1 MDYDKSNIAATY
13 NKARELTPARQRRWR
28 DLLAAHVDRST
39 ISLVVDLGCGTPC
52 HSVPAALLERR
63 RQRPLALGVARAFAR
78 EDRDRRNPFR
88 EKFVAAALD
97 AKYRAAPLDRY
108 VFGVFSETFVRGQR
122 QDQPAAIVEP
132 VEPDVARLGRAG
144 VHVDYIGRIELDLRA
159 VALQAAHIGVPG
171 EIRRKAHG
179 EAAIEFDRRDPAA
192 LAHDVRE
199 DRRVV
204 ADPRADVHDVLA
216 RLRRRRRNQHRVQRR
231 LAVVQVAL
239 RYDADQRVLIEID
252 RIVARRRYITA
263 RPARHQPRPRPQ
275 ERLAAHRGE
284 RRLDVRVID
293 VGVRQYM
300 LGIGAP
306 NTWSPGAYHPGGA
319 MAATPQQV
327 KAWVRPAGPPQQ
339 DVGAALAALS
349 GEDLLRLRA
358 IARLRA
364 RSLPPGGMT
373 WSDLLHEAVLRALAG
388 ARPWPAGVP
397 VLAFLAGVMRSLC

>member
-122 QDQPAAIVEP
+122 RDQQAAIVEP
-132 VEPDVARLGRAG
+132 VEPDVGRPGRAG
-144 VHVDYIGRIELDLRA
+144 VDVNQIGRIELDLRA
-159 VALQAAHIGVPG
+159 VALQGTPIRLPG
-171 EIRRKAHG
+171 EVRRQTLG
-179 EAAIEFDRRDPAA
+179 EATIKFDRRDPAA
-192 LAHDVRE
+192 LAHHVRQ

-204 ADPRADVHDVLA
+204 ADPGADVDDMLA
-216 RLRRRRRNQHRVQRR
+216 RPRRRRRNQHRMQPR
-231 LAVVQVAL
+231 LAVVQAAL
-239 RYDADQRVLIEID
+239 RNDADQRVLIEID

-263 RPARHQPRPRPQ
+263 RPAQHRPRPRP
-275 ERLAAHRGE
+275 EEMFAAHRMIANSSCSILSRNKTVCAATCSE
-284 RRLDVRVID
+284 
-293 VGVRQYM
+293 VGDTCSPFSHSARGAETRTRPAFYFF
-300 LGIGAP
+300 GAP
-306 NTWSPGAYHPGGA
+306 LSASTLG
-319 MAATPQQV
+319 
-327 KAWVRPAGPPQQ
+327 RRI
-339 DVGAALAALS
+339 AL
-349 GEDLLRLRA
+349 G
-358 IARLRA
+358 
-364 RSLPPGGMT
+364 RS
-373 WSDLLHEAVLRALAG
+373 D
-388 ARPWPAGVP
+388 
-397 VLAFLAGVMRSLC
+397 